1 MIRIGDYVEASLIAQ
16 IKDDQW
22 KVDSP
27 HFSKNT
33 TAILISRSTKLYKKN
48 DIESLWIFDIHGN
61 NISLSDSQFGRL
73 PISDRMRPRYV
84 ISLQSVLSFLD
95 SSKMNVSINPKYF
108 SEVKG
113 MLNRCV
119 RKDQW
124 DWFLLYEAFNF
135 PPMTLLAK
143 MAIEFG
149 KLAKAYKNN
158 DEIEKN
164 TTKQSI
170 LDSKINR
177 YLRNGLFKILE
188 NTPKLN
194 SAISFKTITIT
205 KTQNDDIFL
214 DKNEDPYIVS
224 QISKAKIE
232 RANKS
237 HEYTLQILVNT
248 LQKNGFQ
255 VEYSRLIDAY
265 CRLKTGPAI
274 FEVKSIT
281 SNNERS
287 QSRKAISQL
296 YEYRYLHSVPNSS
309 LWIVFSTTPFS
320 SWIVNYLEND
330 RGIGV
335 LWIEKEVLGGRN
347 IQKLYN
353 NWK

>member
-1 MIRIGDYVEASLIAQ
+1 MIRIGDYVEAKLIAQ
-16 IKDDQW
+16 IKDNQW
-22 KVDSP
+22 KVNSS

-33 TAILISRSTKLYKKN
+33 TAILVTRSTKLYNKN
-48 DIESLWIFDIHGN
+48 DIESLWAFDIRGN
-61 NISLSDSQFGRL
+61 NILLSDSQFGRL
-73 PISDRMRPRYV
+73 PISDRMRPRYI

-95 SSKMNVSINPKYF
+95 SSEVNISVNPKHF

-119 RKDQW
+119 CKDQW
-124 DWFLLYEAFNF
+124 DWFPVYEAFNF
-135 PPMTLLAK
+135 PPMKLLAK

-158 DEIEKN
+158 DELEKIAAKRN
-164 TTKQSI
+164 I
-170 LDSKINR
+170 LDSKIDIN
-177 YLRNGLFKILE
+177 LRNGLSKILE

-194 SAISFKTITIT
+194 SATSFKTITIT
-205 KTQNDDIFL
+205 KAQNEEIIL
-214 DKNEDPYIVS
+214 DKNEDPFIVS
-224 QISKAKIE
+224 QVSRARIE

-237 HEYTLQILVNT
+237 HEHTLQILVNT

-255 VEYSRLIDAY
+255 VEYSKLIDAY

-309 LWIVFSTTPFS
+309 LWIVFSRNPFS
-320 SWIVNYLEND
+320 NWIVNYLEND

-335 LWIEKEVLGGRN
+335 LWVEKDILKGRS
-347 IQKLYN
+347 IQKLFN

>member
-1 MIRIGDYVEASLIAQ
+1 MPRIGDYIEASLIAQ
-16 IKDDQW
+16 IKDNQW
-22 KVDSP
+22 KVDSS
-27 HFSKNT
+27 HFSDNT
-33 TAILISRSTKLYKKN
+33 IAILVSRSAILYEKK
-48 DIESLWIFDIHGN
+48 DIESLWVFDIRGN
-61 NISLSDSQFGRL
+61 NILLSDSQFGRL
-73 PISDRMRPRYV
+73 PISDRMRPRY
-84 ISLQSVLSFLD
+84 ITSLQSVLSFLD
-95 SSKMNVSINPKYF
+95 SSKMDVSANPKYF

-124 DWFLLYEAFNF
+124 DWFSVYEAFNF
-135 PPMTLLAK
+135 PPMKLLTK
-143 MAIEFG
+143 IAIEFG
-149 KLAKAYKNN
+149 KLAKAYKKNN
-158 DEIEKN
+158 EMEKIAA
-164 TTKQSI
+164 KQNI
-170 LDSKINR
+170 LNSKIKI
-177 YLRNGLFKILE
+177 YLRNGLFKIIE
-188 NTPKLN
+188 DTPKLN
-194 SAISFKTITIT
+194 SAILFKTITIA
-205 KTQNDDIFL
+205 KTQNNDIFP
-214 DKNEDPYIVS
+214 DDNEDPYIVS
-224 QISKAKIE
+224 QVSKAKIE

-248 LQKNGFQ
+248 LQEEGFQ

-309 LWIVFSTTPFS
+309 LWVVFSTNPFS

-335 LWIEKEVLGGRN
+335 LWIEKDILRGRS
-347 IQKLYN
+347 IQKLYD